1 MKENITGMMVYYY
14 FVCKRKLWYFC
25 HEITMETENEDVLL
39 GKLLDESSYK
49 KSKSVE
55 EAGIW
60 QMKYY
65 LYYLQQRGVTGM
77 KGKIDYPL
85 LKKTMSVELTDEDC
99 GEIEKIICEIT
110 QIKKRNIPPD
120 DCNKKICKKCAYYD
134 LCFI

>member
-1 MKENITGMMVYYY
+1 M
-14 FVCKRKLWYFC
+14 
-25 HEITMETENEDVLL
+25 LL

-49 KSKSVE
+49 KNDKHIS
-55 EAGIW
+55 ID
-60 QMKYY
+60 QIINIDFMKESGE
-65 LYYLQQRGVTGM
+65 LRGVIGM

-85 LKKTMSVELTDEDC
+85 LKKTMSVEITDEDC

-110 QIKKRNIPPD
+110 QIKKRNIPPA

>member
-1 MKENITGMMVYYY
+1 M
-14 FVCKRKLWYFC
+14 
-25 HEITMETENEDVLL
+25 LL
-39 GKLLDESSYK
+39 GKLLDESSYKKNDKHISIDQIINIDFMKESGELHEVK

-65 LYYLQQRGVTGM
+65 LYYLQQRGVIGM

-85 LKKTMSVELTDEDC
+85 LKKTMSVEITDEDC
-99 GEIEKIICEIT
+99 VEIEKIICEIT
-110 QIKKRNIPPD
+110 QIKKMDIPPD